1 MFHKAQMSSV
11 SVYSETF
18 CVNITLCVELSRLK
32 LEFTKLVPGTQAK
45 SIGAVTKS
53 GSCPTEARVSSCS
66 S

>member
-11 SVYSETF
+11 SVYSKTF
-18 CVNITLCVELSRLK
+18 CVNTLCVELGRLK

-53 GSCPTEARVSSCS
+53 GSCPTEAKVSSCS